1 MNNASNARKSDGGT
15 DHTGVIAGV
24 CTAGGVVIL
33 AILGFVLYKYL
44 NKRAGNADKP
54 EQAIQWPDV
63 TYDAG
68 PATPMGLAAAQ
79 HDAPADTSVDMSGY
93 EDNPFD
99 NHVDSAAAP
108 MSAQSNALP
117 ESYVDVPP
125 ATFGYASE
133 APSQPVAEST
143 ALATTYPKALVPSQ
157 STTSN
162 APVSVPLS
170 SAHSP
175 PNVLHRGNGAEFQH
189 FVVGQTYPEEA
200 IQLPYDAPVTRELYR
215 EQPAESPFNES
226 RAVKN

>member
-1 MNNASNARKSDGGT
+1 M
-15 DHTGVIAGV
+15 IAGV
-24 CTAGGVVIL
+24 CTAGRVVIL
-33 AILGFVLYKYL
+33 AILGFVLYKFL
-44 NKRAGNADKP
+44 NKRAGSADKP

-68 PATPMGLAAAQ
+68 PATPTGLAAAQ

-93 EDNPFD
+93 EDNPFVER
-99 NHVDSAAAP
+99 VDSAAAP
-108 MSAQSNALP
+108 MSEQSNALP

-125 ATFGYASE
+125 ATFGYASD
-133 APSQPVAEST
+133 APTQPVAEST
-143 ALATTYPKALVPSQ
+143 ALAKTYPKALVPSQ
-157 STTSN
+157 SPTSN

-170 SAHSP
+170 SADPP
-175 PNVLHRGNGAEFQH
+175 PNVPHRGDGAQFQH

-215 EQPAESPFNES
+215 EQPAESPFEES